1 MTFSELLNQI
11 DPDRKIIL
19 LTTATNGLDP
29 HKDRLIGTA
38 VMEFKSGINFQLLR
52 KTDEQDLEKS
62 YDYHKISTSLMR
74 DFGMSDSQFLHYL
87 NETID
92 NSFIFTYNP
101 GFQFEFLSQLV
112 DPDTLFLYDLTVI
125 HKALEQGTQ
134 FAEEDCMTLQAFYA
148 QCQRYNSIPVSQ
160 LLKKM
165 SMSRQPGPGQLPM
178 ARMLDVLHRLF
189 VLTSPLP
196 VEVQ

>member
-1 MTFSELLNQI
+1 MTFSDLLNQI
-11 DPDRKIIL
+11 DPDKKIIL

-29 HKDRLIGTA
+29 NKDRLIGVA
-38 VMEFKSGINFQLLR
+38 VREVKSGINFQLLR
-52 KTDEQDLEKS
+52 RTDDQDLEKA
-62 YDYHKISTSLMR
+62 YDYHKISQSLMR
-74 DFGMSDSQFLHYL
+74 DYGMSDSQFLHYMTD
-87 NETID
+87 TID

-112 DPDTLFLYDLTVI
+112 DPDTLFLYDQTVI
-125 HKALEQGTQ
+125 YKALEQGTQ
-134 FAEEDCMTLQAFYA
+134 FAEEDCMTLPAFYA
-148 QCQRYNSIPVSQ
+148 QCQRYNPIPVSQ

-165 SMSRQPGPGQLPM
+165 SMARQPSPGQLPM